1 MKTPEQPNPVLSE
14 EAIVKPVQE
23 TETSVSYLGV
33 TLEKAEKKEGR
44 FVPKREQYKDYINE
58 KFSLDLQKKI
68 AISFLAGDP
77 VLIEGGTSIGKTTTI
92 KKMCAELGWE
102 VHYANLNGAT
112 DVQDLMGRY
121 IPNPFKLDRTKISD
135 EKYEKIIS
143 EWTNHTAGMDPTL
156 LEGKEYIFAD
166 GKVTS
171 GLRQEEGKVKV
182 IILDEFNASAPNI
195 LIRLHEVLDALER
208 GGDVTL
214 SEDASEVVPVSK
226 GKTKIIALMNPPGK
240 GYFGRE
246 PLDPAQLRRW
256 VYQKEVTELPDETF
270 SFSTKALFG
279 IQSDMQE
286 IPEDLYLKPREQIL
300 SDEQLQE
307 IPGIEDILTKYEE
320 FHKAVKELVA
330 KRKIATDQ
338 PQPFTYDD
346 RAEPRRVRDFVLRF
360 YTGDLNE
367 TFQEALRYYYRNK
380 LESDEDKKKIS
391 ELIDHVM
398 YVPKEETK
406 RKGTKRKSDEKAKEA
421 KPENQG
427 EAKEKTE
434 AEELLGKTEE
444 EIKVMKTVLRKKR
457 KEILGESSDSVIS
470 AEYKRKDEKGKV
482 VKENIEIDFQEKLD
496 SAVDFYKK
504 HGIKLPADFTE
515 QIQDIWQRN
524 VDSMKEAIEKQGFDE
539 VLFVPSGL
547 AVPDLHTKMSAGYIK
562 TYQGS
567 NFESN
572 GSFSGVK
579 EKTTE
584 SRIILIHKNNAQN
597 LANRPELKETLG
609 KTAESFVKSGEAFT
623 LTDYLIYQ
631 KKYFEETGKHL
642 DVDGWTWLPGS
653 RVGSYV
659 VCAYWDPD
667 DGQLSVHANTPGSSY
682 PFIGCR
688 PSRCFQ

>member
-653 RVGSYV
+653 RVGSLV
-659 VCAYWDPD
+659 VCADWR
-667 DGQLSVHANTPGSSY
+667 PGVGRLGVSADAPGDSY
-682 PFIGCR
+682 PIVGCR